1 MSKQFK
7 TRHQLYLAADVAEKL
22 EALAAKPGASKSAI
36 LADAVQA
43 WLTRRGTKELDDRFA
58 LRLDRISTQLAR
70 IERDQQILLESLALF
85 IRYYLTTN
93 APLPEP
99 DQAARAVGRDRF
111 QAFIDQVGRHI
122 ARGGRAFGQGERD
135 GGQPRSQMPAAG
147 ATPPEGQNR
156 PGERP

>member
-1 MSKQFK
+1 MIKKFK
-7 TRHQLYLAADVAEKL
+7 TRHQLYLAEDVSEKL
-22 EALAAKPGASKSAI
+22 EALAAKPGVSKSAI

-58 LRLDRISTQLAR
+58 LRLERISTQLGR
-70 IERDQQILLESLALF
+70 IERDQQIMMESLALF

-122 ARGGRAFGQGERD
+122 AGGSRTLNRAEAANGQANT
-135 GGQPRSQMPAAG
+135 QAG
-147 ATPPEGQNR
+147 SKP
-156 PGERP
+156 

>member
-7 TRHQLYLAADVAEKL
+7 TRHQLYLSTDVAEKL

-58 LRLDRISTQLAR
+58 LRLDRISAQLAR
-70 IERDQQILLESLALF
+70 IERDQQILMESLALF
-85 IRYYLTTN
+85 IRYQLTIN

-122 ARGGRAFGQGERD
+122 ARGCRSFGQAEPGDKLPRD
-135 GGQPRSQMPAAG
+135 KP
-147 ATPPEGQNR
+147 
-156 PGERP
+156 